1 MVKIMFAKD
10 ILNNQE
16 RQQFTIKGWNLD
28 STESMT
34 NLKQRYLSNTVYWKT
49 TVPKFSKLVQ
59 RLIDANAI

>member
-1 MVKIMFAKD
+1 MFAKD